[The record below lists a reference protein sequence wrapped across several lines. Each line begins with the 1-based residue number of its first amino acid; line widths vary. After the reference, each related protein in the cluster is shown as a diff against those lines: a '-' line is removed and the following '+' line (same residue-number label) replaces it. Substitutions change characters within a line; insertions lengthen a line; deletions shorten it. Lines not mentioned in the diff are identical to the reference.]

1 MIFRAPQLNLNQ
13 FHVFE
18 YELYP
23 YQFTGDDVPPTP
35 LTPQNVILPETNILR
50 EKAALFGHLIGY
62 KQEQDGM
69 MIQNLVPNHKTEY
82 QQIST
87 SSKAQLELHTE
98 TAFHPYR
105 PDYVLLMCLRGDPDA
120 FTTIATISNILRNL
134 SGGIK
139 DILRE
144 KLFTTSLDISF
155 QNAEQPDRTITTSIL
170 NGSSLIYDKTLM
182 KGTTPQAVLALEHL
196 DKAISLATRK
206 IALVTG
212 DILVINNHTCV
223 HGRAPFQP
231 RYDGTD
237 RWLQRAL
244 VVKELPPLDQRNG
257 NVITTIL

>member
-62 KQEQDGM
+62 KQEQNGM

-120 FTTIATISNILRNL
+120 FTTIATITNILRNL

-139 DILRE
+139 EILRE
-144 KLFTTSLDISF
+144 KIFTTSLDISF

-196 DKAISLATRK
+196 DKAIKLATRK
-206 IALVTG
+206 IALMTG

-244 VVKELPPLDQRNG
+244 VVKELPPPDQRNG
-257 NVITTIL
+257 NVITTTL